1 MDKATFEKEVAFIRR
16 KYARS
21 TMTLPGFVASGYEGI
36 DDEAERL
43 AALEH
48 FIVGSEIR
56 KDYWDA
62 VNLIARRQLRR
73 RNPLPA
79 VLAHW
84 VRDVLADQSFK
95 GKAGKARP
103 RPGLGLWEAVRDQ
116 MIRMAIENLVARE
129 YTEMRSGGK
138 GKLREACAEGGSA
151 CDVAGAAFGLTYKNT
166 EGIWLSGKAS
176 RAS

>member
-1 MDKATFEKEVAFIRR
+1 MDEAMFNNEVAFIRR
-16 KYARS
+16 AYAER
-21 TMTLPGFVASGYEGI
+21 MTLPRFVALSYDEI
-36 DDEAERL
+36 TDEAEQL
-43 AALEH
+43 AVLNH

-129 YTEMRSGGK
+129 YTEMRSGRK
-138 GKLREACAEGGSA
+138 GKPREACAEGGSA
-151 CDVAGAAFGLTYKNT
+151 CDVAGAAFGLNYKNT
-166 EGIWLSGKAS
+166 ERIWLSGKKSATS
-176 RAS
+176 